1 MPSGNKAIRTGI
13 VIAIALLLLAGCGGR
28 ERPGGSRPAYRAVAD
43 LPVRVGPP
51 YRVRGRTYVPA
62 DDRDYEA
69 VGMAS
74 WYGSESGSR
83 TANGER
89 FRPDW
94 PSAAHRTLPLPSYV
108 EVTALRTGR
117 AILLRVNDRGP
128 FAADR
133 ILDLSRGAARQ
144 LGVERDGT
152 VPVHVR
158 RVYPSDRERAALRDG
173 RAVGRPTRSAAECA
187 ELAKMAARDARPAP
201 MIQPGGLFVQVATFS
216 DPARATAAARATG
229 GMVRPS
235 GALLRVRIGPLGEGD
250 AQPALAR
257 VRAAGYQDARLV
269 RDADP
274 YPIVTETV
282 R

>member
-1 MPSGNKAIRTGI
+1 MPSGNKAVRSGI
-13 VIAIALLLLAGCGGR
+13 VIALLLLAGCGGR
-28 ERPGGSRPAYRAVAD
+28 ERPGGSRPAYRPVAD

-62 DDRDYEA
+62 DERDYAA

-133 ILDLSRGAARQ
+133 ILDLSHGAARQ

-158 RVYPSDRERAALRDG
+158 RVYPSDRERAALREG
-173 RAVGRPTRSAAECA
+173 RAVGRPTRSAAE
-187 ELAKMAARDARPAP
+187 LAALASVRAPEPAP
-201 MIQPGGLFVQVATFS
+201 VAQRDPLFVQVATFS
-216 DPARATAAARATG
+216 DPMRADAAARAVG
-229 GMVRPS
+229 GTVSPS
-235 GALLRVRIGPLGEGD
+235 GALLRVRIGPLGEAD

>member
-1 MPSGNKAIRTGI
+1 MPSGNKAVRSGI
-13 VIAIALLLLAGCGGR
+13 VIALLLLAGCGGR
-28 ERPGGSRPAYRAVAD
+28 ERPGGSRPAYRPVAD

-62 DDRDYEA
+62 DERDYAA

-117 AILLRVNDRGP
+117 TILLRVNDRGP

-158 RVYPSDRERAALRDG
+158 RVYPSDRERAALREG
-173 RAVGRPTRSAAECA
+173 RAVGRPTRSAAE
-187 ELAKMAARDARPAP
+187 LAALASVRGPEPAP
-201 MIQPGGLFVQVATFS
+201 VAQRDPLFVQVATFS
-216 DPARATAAARATG
+216 DPMRAAAAARAVG
-229 GMVRPS
+229 GTVSLS
-235 GALLRVRIGPLGEGD
+235 GALLRVRIGPLGEAD